1 MAYSLLLNTLKL
13 KKKYRIMY
21 TYFQCIDIFNSI
33 NFKHDTIFICKSY
46 KKMLLSYTLILSS
59 VPNIS

>member
-1 MAYSLLLNTLKL
+1 
-13 KKKYRIMY
+13 MY
-21 TYFQCIDIFNSI
+21 TYFQCIDIFNLI